1 MEPTS
6 EASWDLATA
15 AQVRSLGTSL
25 QRLKVYG
32 HLFNVSDNFFELWA
46 PKEWTKKDA
55 RAKNTW
61 WLIAAQKKGRQM
73 MCLCQKVRGEVA
85 GYFDRGN
92 NFRFSH
98 GNGII
103 VMENTASDDLTIALV
118 IDYRMAER
126 EPEDLHD
133 SQTRLF
139 DLRQARWIAAYAAVM
154 SYEVGHTGW
163 EVEGP

>member
-1 MEPTS
+1 
-6 EASWDLATA
+6 
-15 AQVRSLGTSL
+15 
-25 QRLKVYG
+25 
-32 HLFNVSDNFFELWA
+32 
-46 PKEWTKKDA
+46 
-55 RAKNTW
+55 
-61 WLIAAQKKGRQM
+61 M
-73 MCLCQKVRGEVA
+73 MCLCQKVRGEVPD
-85 GYFDRGN
+85 YFDRGN

-103 VMENTASDDLTIALV
+103 VMVALFYTIRPYSCSFLRHIALQIPNRGFSSTTLSRPTQHGATSSVCCLAGACGSLTNLKENTASDDLTIALV